1 MQPRSQY
8 AFLSD
13 MPRKHCKKNDLQVE
27 ADAPVAEV
35 VEIVLNASG
44 DGSVAA
50 EAVDLGP
57 SSDSGFAIMV
67 GIIGL

>member
-1 MQPRSQY
+1 MRSVGH
-8 AFLSD
+8 AVKL
-13 MPRKHCKKNDLQVE
+13 CKKNDLQVE

-35 VEIVLNASG
+35 VEIVLNALG

-57 SSDSGFAIMV
+57 SSDSGLDIVA

>member
-1 MQPRSQY
+1 
-8 AFLSD
+8 

-35 VEIVLNASG
+35 VEIVANAFG
-44 DGSVAA
+44 DGIVAA

-57 SSDSGFAIMV
+57 SSDSGFDLVV
-67 GIIGL
+67 GI